1 MPLSERGRK
10 KGAMRRIRLV
20 LDRNRLGELLVS
32 GGMITPQQL
41 RFALARSRP
50 GAEPLGVVLLRERMI
65 HRHQLYQALVQQ
77 WVMRFLL
84 AAMTVMLAVA
94 AFQVRPAKASSI
106 GDIPAQVRLVTVAN
120 AAFGAIESY
129 QPLFGAQERRSAN
142 LRPFT
147 KWTSMFDRF
156 ERDMQS
162 RDGQKIMDRFKTDIA
177 ALEGLPLTT
186 MAERVD
192 KMFNRVPYISDQKNW
207 GISDYWSTP
216 VEFMQRG
223 GDCEDYAI
231 AKYVALRSLGVH
243 ENRLRIAIV
252 HDLQKDIPHAVLI
265 VYADDGAMILDNQ
278 SQRTRFVDDV
288 NRYRPIF
295 SINRTAWWLH
305 TAPGDAKLAF
315 AASN

>member
-1 MPLSERGRK
+1 
-10 KGAMRRIRLV
+10 MRRIRLV

-32 GGMITPQQL
+32 GGTITPQQL
-41 RFALARSRP
+41 RFALARTRTD
-50 GAEPLGVVLLRERMI
+50 AAPLGAVLLRERMI
-65 HRHQLYQALVQQ
+65 RRHQLYQALAQQ
-77 WVMRFLL
+77 WAMRLLL
-84 AAMTVMLAVA
+84 AAVTVMLALM

-120 AAFGAIESY
+120 AAFGAIETH
-129 QPLFGAQERRSAN
+129 PALFGAEERKSGN

-156 ERDMQS
+156 ERDMQT
-162 RDGQKIMDRFKTDIA
+162 RDGQKIMAQFKNDIA
-177 ALEGLPLTT
+177 ALEGLPLTA

-192 KMFNRVPYISDQKNW
+192 KMFNLVPYVSDQKNW
-207 GISDYWSTP
+207 GIGDYWSTP
-216 VEFMQRG
+216 VEFVRSG

-265 VYADDGAMILDNQ
+265 VYTDEGAMILDNQ
-278 SQRTRFVDDV
+278 SSRTRFADDV

-305 TAPGDAKLAF
+305 TAPGDARLAF
-315 AASN
+315 AGR